1 MEKYKQKIKKLLFI
15 VLHIILIF
23 LYIIDIPIIL
33 WYSFLL
39 VCWIDWNKE
48 SDHNLP
54 SSILIDTIDIK
65 QLLIYWIGAIIL
77 FIIFTTI
84 IFFKKKK

>member
-39 VCWIDWNKE
+39 VCRIDWNKE
-48 SDHNLP
+48 SGHNLP